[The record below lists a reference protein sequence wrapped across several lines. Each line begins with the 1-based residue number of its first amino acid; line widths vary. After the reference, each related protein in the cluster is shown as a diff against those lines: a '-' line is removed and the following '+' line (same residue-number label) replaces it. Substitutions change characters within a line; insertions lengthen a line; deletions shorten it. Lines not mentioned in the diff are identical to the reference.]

1 MTPYR
6 GMMFTACCPLILAS
20 SSPRRQ
26 EFLSQLGLEYR
37 VLPAIIDETPAPGEP
52 PECFARRMAATKT
65 EQIATVFPE
74 SCVIGADTVV
84 ALNGSIFG
92 KPRDRHE
99 ALTTLKIL
107 QGQTH
112 QVITG
117 FAVYMQQRSIEEIQT
132 ITTLVT
138 FDTFSEN
145 ILQSY
150 IDSEEPMDKA
160 GAYGIHG
167 KGTFLIRSITG
178 SYSNVVGLP
187 VNAIVQVLLR
197 HHLLQPH

>member
-1 MTPYR
+1 MTLSP
-6 GMMFTACCPLILAS
+6 GMFTACCPIILAS

-26 EFLSQLGLEYR
+26 EFLSLLGLEYR
-37 VLPAIIDETPAPGEP
+37 TVPAIIDETPAIGES
-52 PECFARRMAATKT
+52 PECFARRMAVAKA
-65 EQIATVFPE
+65 EQIATISPE

-84 ALNGSIFG
+84 ALDQTLFG
-92 KPRDRHE
+92 KPSDRHE
-99 ALTTLKIL
+99 ALTTLKKL

-117 FAVYMQQRSIEEIQT
+117 FAILLKHRAVAELGT

-138 FDTFSEN
+138 FDTFSDD
-145 ILQSY
+145 ILQAY
-150 IDSEEPMDKA
+150 VDSGESMDKA
-160 GAYGIHG
+160 GAYGIQG

-187 VNAIVQVLLR
+187 VNEILHRLLR
-197 HHLLQPH
+197 HRLVQSR

>member
-1 MTPYR
+1 MTRCP
-6 GMMFTACCPLILAS
+6 GMFTADCPVILAS

-26 EFLSQLGLEYR
+26 EFLYQLGLEFR
-37 VLPAIIDETPAPGEP
+37 VVPSVIVETPATGEL
-52 PECFARRMAATKT
+52 PECFARRMAMAKA
-65 EQIATVFPE
+65 EQIATSYPE
-74 SCVIGADTVV
+74 ACVIGADTVV
-84 ALNGSIFG
+84 ALDQTLFG

-99 ALTTLKIL
+99 ALTTLQRL

-117 FAVYMQQRSIEEIQT
+117 FAILMKQRMIAELGT

-138 FDTFSEN
+138 FDTFADD
-145 ILQSY
+145 ILQAY
-150 IDSEEPMDKA
+150 VDSGEPMDKA
-160 GAYGIHG
+160 GAYGIQG

-187 VNAIVQVLLR
+187 VNAVMQILLR
-197 HHLLQPH
+197 HRLVQPR

>member
-1 MTPYR
+1 MPSYC
-6 GMMFTACCPLILAS
+6 GMFTAYCPIILAS

-26 EFLSQLGLEYR
+26 EFLSLLDLEYQT
-37 VLPAIIDETPAPGEP
+37 VPAFIDETPATGES
-52 PECFARRMAATKT
+52 PECFARRMAVAKA
-65 EQIATVFPE
+65 EQIATISPE

-84 ALNGSIFG
+84 ALDQTLFG

-99 ALTTLKIL
+99 ALTTLKRL

-117 FAVYMQQRSIEEIQT
+117 FAILMKQRAIVELGA

-138 FDTFSEN
+138 FDTFTDN
-145 ILQSY
+145 ILQAY
-150 IDSEEPMDKA
+150 VDSGEPMDKA
-160 GAYGIHG
+160 GAYGIQG

-178 SYSNVVGLP
+178 SFSNVVGLP
-187 VNAIVQVLLR
+187 VNEIVQRLLR
-197 HHLLQPH
+197 HRLVQPR

>member
-6 GMMFTACCPLILAS
+6 GMFTACCPLILAS

-26 EFLSQLGLEYR
+26 EFLSQLGLDYR
-37 VLPAIIDETPAPGEP
+37 VMPAIIDETPTPGES
-52 PECFARRMAATKT
+52 PECFARRMAATKA

-84 ALNGSIFG
+84 ALDGSIFG

-117 FAVYMQQRSIEEIQT
+117 FAVYMQQRSIEEVKT

-138 FDTFSEN
+138 FDTFSDD

-160 GAYGIHG
+160 GAYGIQG
-167 KGTFLIRSITG
+167 KGTFLIQAITG